1 MSFSR
6 AKKASKCSL
15 KIQSMFCKK
24 AEILQMDFTV
34 FDQEKTKVF
43 QIKPTAATRHSRG
56 SKREMLKLLGY
67 PFVRI
72 FQLLVIE
79 IGNILQGELTQ

>member
-1 MSFSR
+1 
-6 AKKASKCSL
+6 
-15 KIQSMFCKK
+15 
-24 AEILQMDFTV
+24 
-34 FDQEKTKVF
+34 
-43 QIKPTAATRHSRG
+43 
-56 SKREMLKLLGY
+56 MLKLLGY

>member
-1 MSFSR
+1 MLLWLLDYSVFKTEIWQEVKLSFSR

-43 QIKPTAATRHSRG
+43 QIKPTAAT
-56 SKREMLKLLGY
+56 KA
-67 PFVRI
+67 
-72 FQLLVIE
+72 FQRVQE
-79 IGNILQGELTQ
+79 GNA